1 VRKLAR
7 ALGSFAVC
15 CIALI
20 CPLVCDLARAADYP
34 VRPIRVFCPYAAG
47 GSSDYVT
54 RLIAEQ
60 LGKRLGQRVV
70 VENRTGAGEIIST
83 QAVVAAE
90 PDGYT
95 LGMVSNVMTLNPFIR
110 KDMPY
115 QISDLA
121 VVTQHIT
128 VASIIVVRPEAP
140 PKSFPEF
147 MKWAKTKPD
156 KVTAG
161 RVAPSAV
168 IVWKR
173 LEKATGTEFIDVP
186 YAGNAPAL
194 VGLLGGQI
202 DTMQVTY
209 FESSSHLDAGSVRP
223 IAVTNP
229 ERMPVLPDVPAIAE
243 FVPGF
248 SHVAWN
254 GFVLPAK
261 TPEAIVKRLAK
272 EISEIVKTPEVSKI
286 LVERG
291 YGVVGNSP
299 EEFAAWVKSDL
310 EANEKNVKSAG
321 LTIQ

>member
-1 VRKLAR
+1 
-7 ALGSFAVC
+7 VC
-15 CIALI
+15 N
-20 CPLVCDLARAADYP
+20 LARAADYP
-34 VRPIRVFCPYAAG
+34 VRPIRIFCPYAAG
-47 GSSDYVT
+47 GSADYVT

-83 QAVVAAE
+83 QAVVTAE

-115 QISDLA
+115 KISDLA

-128 VASIIVVRPEAP
+128 VASIIVVSPEAP
-140 PKSFPEF
+140 AKSLSEF
-147 MKWAKTKPD
+147 LEWAKTKRD
-156 KVTAG
+156 KVTVG
-161 RVAPSAV
+161 TVAPSSV

-173 LEKATGTEFIDVP
+173 LEKAVGAEFVYVP

-202 DTMQVTY
+202 ETMQVTY
-209 FESSSHLDAGSVRP
+209 YESSSYLDAGSVRP
-223 IAVTNP
+223 IAVMNP
-229 ERMPVLPDVPAIAE
+229 ERMLVLPNLPAVAE

-261 TPEAIVKRLAK
+261 TPEAIVKLLSKA
-272 EISEIVKTPEVSKI
+272 ISEIVRTPEVSKI
-286 LVERG
+286 LIERG

-310 EANEKNVKSAG
+310 EANEIDVKAAG

>member
-1 VRKLAR
+1 MRRLVR
-7 ALGSFAVC
+7 ALGSLAVC
-15 CIALI
+15 IAVI
-20 CPLVCDLARAADYP
+20 CPFASDQARAADYP
-34 VRPIRVFCPYAAG
+34 NRPVRIFCPYAAG

-83 QAVVAAE
+83 QAVVAAA

-110 KDMPY
+110 KDMAY
-115 QISDLA
+115 QLSDLA

-128 VASIIVVRPEAP
+128 VPSIIVVRSDAP
-140 PKSFPEF
+140 PESFSQFLE
-147 MKWAKTKPD
+147 WARTKPG
-156 KVTAG
+156 KATAG
-161 RVAPSAV
+161 RVAPSQV
-168 IVWKR
+168 ILWKR
-173 LEKATGTEFIDVP
+173 LEKAAGTEFIDVP
-186 YAGNAPAL
+186 YAGNGPAL

-202 DTMQVTY
+202 DTMLVTY
-209 FESSSHLDAGSVRP
+209 YESSSHLDAGSVRP

-229 ERMPVLPDVPAIAE
+229 ERMPVLPNVPAIAE

-272 EISEIVKTPEVSKI
+272 EIAEIVKTPEVSKI
-286 LVERG
+286 LIERG

-299 EEFAAWVKSDL
+299 EEFSAWVKRDL
-310 EANEKNVKSAG
+310 EANEINVKSAG